1 MLYTRIGE
9 MIDQGQLSGTR
20 GARRNANSAAPGD
33 F

>member
-1 MLYTRIGE
+1 
-9 MIDQGQLSGTR
+9 MIEQGQLSGTR